1 MIHTHCKS
9 ITGGAAACGPC
20 VGAVLARKQLA
31 DSLSGT
37 KPKCIRPP
45 VNSLLAVAPLE
56 SP

>member
-9 ITGGAAACGPC
+9 ISGGAAGCGPC

-37 KPKCIRPP
+37 KPKGIRPP

-56 SP
+56 CP